1 MSDDDSD
8 SEGNSP
14 VVRSPTRLTYRI
26 GGLQPEV
33 QSAVRDAFED
43 PPKITLQYCRLKDD
57 VYAFQMTELVPRSIR
72 IGSPNSSRPHPR
84 CSCGKTSPPC
94 RHVLWLMDQLS
105 KQTLYNHDSD
115 TPLTLTPAG
124 YPAEIGHPFN
134 DISNFHLDLLAESL
148 HCEVVDD
155 TDSDD
160 EDDLNDYRV
169 LEAREL
175 LASIAAVPPEKFRP
189 DIFSN
194 PRRGK
199 KPLKRGDLERTL
211 FRILLD
217 NNELFNYLLSLTR
230 STDPIKDPFRKLS
243 QRVTRVLA
251 ELDEYC
257 ENPSSPQFASSGS
270 ETPCNVGWAAH
281 HILGIVSA
289 IRAAIFPPHT
299 SSPAQRVAA
308 ARALVRILS
317 NVSDRNRDVHPGAN
331 PSDRNLY
338 ARLIGTQDDGFIISI
353 LAHLPEAASQFLHN
367 LEVVQDRLGVHG
379 APPSYIKKF
388 NDLIT
393 TLRGFPQPGSS
404 RSSPGGAGSK
414 RHSQGPGSSRD
425 TKRAK

>member
-1 MSDDDSD
+1 
-8 SEGNSP
+8 
-14 VVRSPTRLTYRI
+14 
-26 GGLQPEV
+26 
-33 QSAVRDAFED
+33 
-43 PPKITLQYCRLKDD
+43 
-57 VYAFQMTELVPRSIR
+57 
-72 IGSPNSSRPHPR
+72 
-84 CSCGKTSPPC
+84 
-94 RHVLWLMDQLS
+94 MDQLS